1 MSLDAARIRTEFPS
15 LAISDSGRPRIYFD
29 SPGGTQTPK
38 AVIDRTVDCLVNC
51 NANLGGPFVTSQA
64 AGRLVDE
71 AHAAMADLLGAASP
85 AEVVFGQNMTT
96 LTFHISRSIARNL
109 EPGDEIIVT
118 RMDHDANIAPWLLVA
133 RDRGCRVRWLD
144 FDRGSFEFDPAELD
158 RLLCERT
165 RVVALNYAS
174 NATGTIND
182 VTGMTAQVRTRAP
195 KAIVYVDA
203 VQLAPHRL
211 IDVQAI
217 GCDFLVC
224 SPYKFFGPHQGVLW
238 GRADHLMSLSPFKV
252 RPADDSLPSRFET
265 GTLSHEGMAGT
276 LGAVEY
282 LAWVGKELA
291 LEVPA
296 RSGESERRRAIRA
309 AWQALEIHERGL
321 TGRLVEGLQRLPGIK
336 IQGITDPAAFDRR
349 VPTVSFI
356 HDRLAPAEMSSAF
369 AREGI
374 FVWDGHN
381 YAFEVITHLGLLE
394 SGGVLRVGLAHYN
407 TPEEVDRLLD
417 VLGQMIRRNSPARD

>member
-1 MSLDAARIRTEFPS
+1 MCLDVARIRAEFPA
-15 LAISDSGRPRIYFD
+15 LAITDSGRPRIYFD

-38 AVIDRTVDCLVNC
+38 AVIDRMMDCLVNG
-51 NANLGGPFVTSQA
+51 NANLGGPFATSLA
-64 AGRLVDE
+64 AGRLADE

-85 AEVVFGQNMTT
+85 AEIIFGQNMTT
-96 LTFHISRSIARNL
+96 LTFHISRSIAL
-109 EPGDEIIVT
+109 TLAPGDEIIVT

-133 RDRGCRVRWLD
+133 RDRGCIVRWLD
-144 FDRGSFEFDPAELD
+144 FDRARFEFDPAEFEA
-158 RLLCERT
+158 LLCERT
-165 RVVALNYAS
+165 RLVALNYAS

-182 VTGMTAQVRTRAP
+182 VTGMTRLVRARAP
-195 KAIVYVDA
+195 KALVYVDA
-203 VQLAPHRL
+203 VQFAPHRL
-211 IDVQAI
+211 IDVRAI

-238 GRADHLMSLSPFKV
+238 GRAGLLTSLSPYKV
-252 RPADDSLPSRFET
+252 RPADETLPARFET
-265 GTLSHEGMAGT
+265 GTLSHEGMAGS

-282 LAWVGKELA
+282 LAWIGKELA
-291 LEVPA
+291 PSVPA
-296 RSGESERRRAIRA
+296 RRESPRRRAIRA
-309 AWQALEIHERGL
+309 AWQALAAYERDI
-321 TGRLVEGLQRLPGIK
+321 TGHLVEGLQRLPGIT

-356 HDRLAPAEMSSAF
+356 HDRLTPPEMSAEF

-381 YAFEVITHLGLLE
+381 YALEVISHLGLLE

-407 TPEEVDRLLD
+407 TAEEVDRLLD
-417 VLGQMIRRNSPARD
+417 VLGRMIRRNSSATE

>member
-1 MSLDAARIRTEFPS
+1 MSLDVARIRAEFPS
-15 LAISDSGRPRIYFD
+15 LAIADSGRPRLYFD

-85 AEVVFGQNMTT
+85 AEIVFGQNMTT

-182 VTGMTAQVRTRAP
+182 VTGMTAQVRARAP
-195 KAIVYVDA
+195 KAMVYVDA

-211 IDVQAI
+211 VDVQAI

-238 GRADHLMSLSPFKV
+238 GKADRLMSLSPYKV
-252 RPADDSLPSRFET
+252 RPADDALPHRFET

-276 LGAVEY
+276 EGAVDY
-282 LAWVGKELA
+282 LAWIGRTMGRPS
-291 LEVPA
+291 PA
-296 RSGESERRRAIRA
+296 RAGESERRSALRA
-309 AWQALEIHERGL
+309 AWQVLVDYEMML
-321 TGRLVEGLQRLPGIK
+321 TRRLVEGLQRLPGIA
-336 IQGITDPAAFDRR
+336 IQGIADPAAFARR

-356 HDRLAPAEMSSAF
+356 HERLAPEEMAAGF
-369 AREGI
+369 AAEGI
-374 FVWDGHN
+374 FVWSGHN
-381 YAFEVITHLGLLE
+381 YAVEVIKSLGLLDR
-394 SGGVLRVGLAHYN
+394 GGVLRVGLAHYN
-407 TPEEVDRLLD
+407 TAEEIDRLLE
-417 VLGQMIRRNSPARD
+417 VLARMIRRNSPAAS

>member
-1 MSLDAARIRTEFPS
+1 MSLDVARIRAEFPS
-15 LAISDSGRPRIYFD
+15 LAIADSGRPRIYFD

-38 AVIDRTVDCLVNC
+38 AVIDRTIDCLVNC

-85 AEVVFGQNMTT
+85 AEIVFGQNMTT

-109 EPGDEIIVT
+109 EPGDEVIVT

-133 RDRGCRVRWLD
+133 HDRGCRVRWLD

-158 RLLCERT
+158 RLLGERT

-182 VTGMTAQVRTRAP
+182 VAGMTQRVRASAP
-195 KAIVYVDA
+195 KAMVYVDA

-211 IDVQAI
+211 VDVQAI

-238 GRADHLMSLSPFKV
+238 GRADRLMSLSPFKV
-252 RPADDSLPSRFET
+252 RPADDTLPARFET

-291 LEVPA
+291 PQVPA
-296 RSGESERRRAIRA
+296 RAGENERRRWIRA

-321 TGRLVEGLQRLPGIK
+321 TRRLVEGLQRLPGIK

-356 HDRLAPAEMSSAF
+356 HDRLAPSEMSAGF

-381 YAFEVITHLGLLE
+381 YALEVITHLGLLE

-407 TPEEVDRLLD
+407 TAEEVDRLLD
-417 VLGQMIRRNSPARD
+417 VLGQMIRRNSSARE

>member
-1 MSLDAARIRTEFPS
+1 MSLDVARIRAEFPS
-15 LAISDSGRPRIYFD
+15 LAITDSGRPRIYFD

-71 AHAAMADLLGAASP
+71 AHAAMADLLGATSP
-85 AEVVFGQNMTT
+85 AEIVFGQNMTT

-158 RLLCERT
+158 HLLCERT

-182 VTGMTAQVRTRAP
+182 VTGMTAQVRARAP
-195 KAIVYVDA
+195 KAMVYVDA

-238 GRADHLMSLSPFKV
+238 GRADLLMSLSPYKV
-252 RPADDSLPSRFET
+252 RPADDTLPSRFET

-291 LEVPA
+291 PQVPA
-296 RSGESERRRAIRA
+296 RPGESERRRMLRA

-321 TGRLVEGLQRLPGIK
+321 TRRLIEGLQRLPGIK
-336 IQGITDPAAFDRR
+336 IQGITEPAAFDRR

-356 HDRLAPAEMSSAF
+356 HDRLAPAEMSAAF
-369 AREGI
+369 AREDI

-381 YAFEVITHLGLLE
+381 YALEVITHLGLLE

-417 VLGQMIRRNSPARD
+417 VLGQMIRRNSPAQE